1 MTIENFITK
10 MSSMKTIKN
19 SENIF
24 NEIAF
29 KIKSFKTNLKSRNR
43 K

>member
-1 MTIENFITK
+1 MTIENFILK
-10 MSSMKTIKN
+10 DAKSV
-19 SENIF
+19 F